1 MTKMKKIAVFMIL
14 AGLCFYSGCGI
25 FAVLGTETSS
35 EKKIQAEYDL
45 TTVENKSKKILVLVN
60 QPAWLSAGA
69 NLSYYVT
76 EAMNMSLAGKV
87 KVVPENLVEYKELS
101 EYRSSKPNFVLL
113 SPVQV
118 GIAFDAD
125 IVLLVTIETYM
136 LTPIE
141 ETGYYKGSLNANAV
155 LLATAD
161 GDKLWP
167 DSQVNKSVK
176 VGFEIGEKD
185 RELCVKRLADSLA
198 HCTTR
203 YLYNCKK
210 DKFKIMDEKFDVVWE
225 EWGN

>member
-14 AGLCFYSGCGI
+14 LGLCFCSGCGA
-25 FAVLGTETSS
+25 FAVLGGETSS

-185 RELCVKRLADSLA
+185 RELCVKRLAGSLA

-203 YLYNCKK
+203 YLYNCKR
-210 DKFKIMDEKFDVVWE
+210 DKFKIMDDKSDIVWE